1 MVCKDIY
8 KSYGEK
14 EVLRGFSHA
23 FEPGSVTAV
32 TGPSGCGKTTLVSI
46 VAGLV
51 IPDSGS
57 VENAP
62 QNISAVFQ
70 EDRLIDGHDVR
81 ANIRFACGNIAPERV
96 AETLDA
102 LGLEDEYRTDVSSLS
117 GGMRRR
123 VAIARALLAPY
134 DLLILDE
141 PFKGLDET
149 LKAKVASYVA
159 CCAKGKTVIFITHDI
174 SELDFFENCRNLE
187 LGHNPQTEYNGA
199 RKGIPCVVLFIFQT
213 TVSCSAAF
221 SLCSSRGFS
230 PICGTR
236 V

>member
-1 MVCKDIY
+1 MNAIVCKDIY

-159 CCAKGKTVIFITHDI
+159 ECAKGKTVIFITHDI
-174 SELDFFENCRNLE
+174 SELGFFENCRVLE
-187 LGHNPQTEYNGA
+187 LGQNP
-199 RKGIPCVVLFIFQT
+199 
-213 TVSCSAAF
+213 SA
-221 SLCSSRGFS
+221 G
-230 PICGTR
+230 
-236 V
+236 